1 MQLHAKAGKD
11 KLQSP
16 STRVER
22 LHAERSFCHIYQS
35 KKSVALLTL
44 VCVDALQKWLTVWK
58 LNRQRE
64 GCVMDTCCMTIPTF
78 IL

>member
-1 MQLHAKAGKD
+1 MQGAAPCKSG
-11 KLQSP
+11 LQSP

-64 GCVMDTCCMTIPTF
+64 GCVMDTCYMTIPTF